1 MVQAQR
7 EILTKQQRRA
17 AAAYSMNNSSRY
29 NVLAT
34 SQTAGACSLYDVQT
48 DRTKAPRLG
57 RVTAGWGMRS
67 PFEVLEMSYIL
78 LWVVVSWA

>member
-1 MVQAQR
+1 MRRGTSTR
-7 EILTKQQRRA
+7 EILIKQQQRA
-17 AAAYSMNNSSRY
+17 AAAYSMNNSLRY

-57 RVTAGWGMRS
+57 ESYSWGG
-67 PFEVLEMSYIL
+67 E
-78 LWVVVSWA
+78 